1 MSTVWT
7 TAPKQAF
14 SSPKRKA
21 GESHLNYDKLTNA
34 DRNTVSRAMMS
45 VLNALAPYKPEEK
58 LLAAAAAS
66 ETMLRAA
73 GGQLDITLA
82 DLRVIVENMNKRKG
96 SKTLI
101 AQKTIERMMY
111 E

>member
-1 MSTVWT
+1 
-7 TAPKQAF
+7 
-14 SSPKRKA
+14 
-21 GESHLNYDKLTNA
+21 
-34 DRNTVSRAMMS
+34 MMS
-45 VLNALAPYKPEEK
+45 ILNALAPYKPEEK

-73 GGQLDITLA
+73 SGQLDITLA